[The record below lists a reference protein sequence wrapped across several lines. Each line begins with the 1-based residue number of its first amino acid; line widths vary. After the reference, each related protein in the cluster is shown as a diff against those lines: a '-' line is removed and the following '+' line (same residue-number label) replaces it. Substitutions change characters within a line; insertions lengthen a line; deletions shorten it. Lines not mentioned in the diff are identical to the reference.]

1 MYVESKRRHVFPL
14 TAPSQTGNIA
24 LDIFTLDP
32 GGMTGESN
40 LRTGAPLAVRVAHQT
55 RAGLRP
61 FFRIVSRSSIN
72 RANVPAKAIAKVAF
86 QGGKLGKCETERYY
100 ILDSEYEAASV
111 LPVLRDEAWIRKLLL
126 QMLRQAEVGSRKTKD
141 SRLYTDT
148 SEEL

>member
-1 MYVESKRRHVFPL
+1 MLNRKGAIFFPL
-14 TAPSQTGNIA
+14 TVPSQTGNIA

-32 GGMTGESN
+32 GGMAGESN
-40 LRTGAPLAVRVAHQT
+40 LRTRAPLSVRVAHQT

-61 FFRIVSRSSIN
+61 LMRIVSRSSIN

-111 LPVLRDEAWIRKLLL
+111 LPVLRDETWIRQLLV
-126 QMLRQAEVGSRKTKD
+126 QILRQAEVGSSKTKGY
-141 SRLYTDT
+141 RLCPDT